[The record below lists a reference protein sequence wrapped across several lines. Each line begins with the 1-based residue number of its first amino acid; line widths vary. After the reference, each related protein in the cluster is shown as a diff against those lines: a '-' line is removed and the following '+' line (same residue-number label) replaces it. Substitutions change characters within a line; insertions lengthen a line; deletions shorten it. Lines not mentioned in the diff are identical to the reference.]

1 LVPFVFFCSQKG
13 SFEGGIVR
21 TATHHIAYRPSL
33 ALVLAFLLAI
43 AGGARATDPSWED
56 IEKTARG
63 QTVYWNAWGGDD
75 KVNDYIAWVGEQLK
89 ARHDLTLKLV
99 KVTDIAE
106 TVSHI
111 LAEKNAGRD
120 RDGAVDLLWINGEN
134 FRALKDA
141 GLLYGPFAER
151 LPHYRYVDTVG
162 KPTTTVDFTVP
173 VEGLEAPWGM
183 AQIVFVYDT
192 ARLQNPPKSMVDLLA
207 YAKAHPGRFT
217 YPEPPDFL
225 GSTFL
230 KQALLELTDQR
241 DALQKPATDANFGP
255 VTAPLWVWLDEIRP
269 HLWRQG
275 QAYPPSMPALR
286 QLLADGEIDITFSFH
301 PNDASAEIEK
311 GHLPATVRTYVFTG
325 GTIGNTHFVAI
336 PFNARAKEGAM
347 VVANFLLSP
356 EAQARKQDPAVWGD
370 LTVLAVDK
378 LPPEDQN
385 RFTGIKPGVATL
397 SAAEL
402 GKPLPEPHPSWM
414 ERLEAAWRVRYS
426 R

>member
-1 LVPFVFFCSQKG
+1 MAMMDQLLSRLQRG
-13 SFEGGIVR
+13 MI
-21 TATHHIAYRPSL
+21 L
-33 ALVLAFLLAI
+33 LLAGFI
-43 AGGARATDPSWED
+43 TAGSAFADLPSWED

-99 KVTDIAE
+99 KDAGIPE
-106 TVSHI
+106 TVSRI

-120 RDGAVDLLWINGEN
+120 REGGVDLLWINGEN
-134 FRALKDA
+134 FRAMKDG

-151 LPHYRYVDTVG
+151 LPHYRYVDTAG
-162 KPTTTVDFTVP
+162 KPTTMADFTVP

-183 AQIVFVYDT
+183 AQIVFMYDT
-192 ARLQNPPKSMVDLLA
+192 ARLQYPPKSMVELLA
-207 YAKAHPGRFT
+207 YAKDHPGRFT

-225 GSTFL
+225 GSAFL

-241 DALQKPATDANFGP
+241 DALRQLATDANFGP
-255 VTAPLWVWLDEIRP
+255 VTAPLWAWLDEIRP

-275 QAYPPSMPALR
+275 QTYPTGTPALR
-286 QLLADGEIDITFSFH
+286 QLLADGEIDIAFSFH

-311 GHLPATVRTYVFTG
+311 GHLPATVRTYVLTG

-336 PFNARAKEGAM
+336 PYNARAKEGAM

-370 LTVLAVDK
+370 LTVLALDR
-378 LPPEDQN
+378 LPPEDRE
-385 RFTGIKPGVATL
+385 RFAQIKLGIATL
-397 SAAEL
+397 SPEQL
-402 GKPLPEPHPSWM
+402 GTPLPEPHPSWM

>member
-1 LVPFVFFCSQKG
+1 MAMMDQLLSRLQRG
-13 SFEGGIVR
+13 MI
-21 TATHHIAYRPSL
+21 L
-33 ALVLAFLLAI
+33 LLAGFI
-43 AGGARATDPSWED
+43 TAGSAFADLPSWED

-99 KVTDIAE
+99 KDADIAE
-106 TVSHI
+106 TVSRI

-120 RDGAVDLLWINGEN
+120 REGGVDLLWINGEN
-134 FRALKDA
+134 FRAMKDG

-151 LPHYRYVDTVG
+151 LPHYRYVDTAG
-162 KPTTTVDFTVP
+162 KPTTMVDFTVP

-183 AQIVFVYDT
+183 AQIVFMYDT
-192 ARLQNPPKSMVDLLA
+192 ARLQHPPKSMVELLA
-207 YAKAHPGRFT
+207 YAKDHPGRFT

-225 GSTFL
+225 GSAFL
-230 KQALLELTDQR
+230 KQALLEMTDQR
-241 DALQKPATDANFGP
+241 DALRQLATDANFGP
-255 VTAPLWVWLDEIRP
+255 VTAPLWAWLDEIRP

-275 QAYPPSMPALR
+275 QAYPTDTPALR
-286 QLLADGEIDITFSFH
+286 QLLADGEIDIAFSFH

-311 GHLPATVRTYVFTG
+311 GRLPATVRTYVLTG

-336 PFNARAKEGAM
+336 PYNARAKEGAM

-370 LTVLAVDK
+370 LTVLALDR
-378 LPPEDQN
+378 LPPEDRE
-385 RFTGIKPGVATL
+385 RFAQIKLGIATL
-397 SAAEL
+397 SPEQL
-402 GKPLPEPHPSWM
+402 GTPLPELHPSWM

>member
-1 LVPFVFFCSQKG
+1 MAMMDQLLSRLQRG
-13 SFEGGIVR
+13 MI
-21 TATHHIAYRPSL
+21 L
-33 ALVLAFLLAI
+33 LLAGFI
-43 AGGARATDPSWED
+43 TAGSAFADLPSWED

-99 KVTDIAE
+99 KDAGIPE
-106 TVSHI
+106 TVSRI

-120 RDGAVDLLWINGEN
+120 REGGVDLLWINGEN
-134 FRALKDA
+134 FRAMKDG

-151 LPHYRYVDTVG
+151 LPHYRYVDTAG
-162 KPTTTVDFTVP
+162 KPTTMADFTVP

-183 AQIVFVYDT
+183 AQIVFMYDT
-192 ARLQNPPKSMVDLLA
+192 ARLQYPPKSMVELLA
-207 YAKAHPGRFT
+207 YAKDHPGRFT

-225 GSTFL
+225 GSAFL

-241 DALQKPATDANFGP
+241 DALRQLATDANFGP
-255 VTAPLWVWLDEIRP
+255 VTAPLWAWLDEIRP

-275 QAYPPSMPALR
+275 QTYPTGTPALR
-286 QLLADGEIDITFSFH
+286 QLLADGEIDIAFSFH

-311 GHLPATVRTYVFTG
+311 GHLPATVRTYVLTG

-336 PFNARAKEGAM
+336 PYNARAKEGAM

-370 LTVLAVDK
+370 LTVLALDR
-378 LPPEDQN
+378 LPPEDRE
-385 RFTGIKPGVATL
+385 RFAEIKLGIATL
-397 SAAEL
+397 SPEQL
-402 GKPLPEPHPSWM
+402 GTPLPEPHPSWM

>member
-1 LVPFVFFCSQKG
+1 MRVKINHLTDRLGQGFTVM
-13 SFEGGIVR
+13 
-21 TATHHIAYRPSL
+21 L
-33 ALVLAFLLAI
+33 LLAI
-43 AGGARATDPSWED
+43 AGMVGAAEPAWPD
-56 IEKTARG
+56 IEQAARG

-75 KVNDYIAWVGEQLK
+75 KVNDYIAWVSEQVK
-89 ARHDLTLKLV
+89 ARHDLTLKPV
-99 KVTDIAE
+99 KVSDIGE
-106 TVSHI
+106 TVSRI

-134 FRALKDA
+134 FRTMKEN

-151 LPHYRYVDTVG
+151 LPNYRYVDTIG
-162 KPTTTVDFTVP
+162 KPTTTVDFTMP
-173 VEGLEAPWGM
+173 VEGMEAPWGM

-192 ARLQNPPKSMVDLLA
+192 ARLQTPPKSMVELLA
-207 YAKAHPGRFT
+207 YAKTHPGRFT

-255 VTAPLWVWLDEIRP
+255 VTAPLWGWLDEIRP

-286 QLLADGEIDITFSFH
+286 QLLADGEIDIAFSFH

-311 GHLPATVRTYVFTG
+311 GHLPPTVRTYVLAG

-336 PFNARAKEGAM
+336 PYNARAKEGAL

-356 EAQARKQDPAVWGD
+356 EAQARKQNPMVWGD
-370 LTVLAVDK
+370 LTVLAMNK
-378 LPPEDQN
+378 LSPEDQQ
-385 RFTGIKPGVATL
+385 RFTSIRRGSATL
-397 SAAEL
+397 SADEL
-402 GKPLPEPHPSWM
+402 GGPLPEPHPSWM
-414 ERLEAAWRVRYS
+414 ERLEAAWRARYS

>member
-1 LVPFVFFCSQKG
+1 MEPIRGRWRG
-13 SFEGGIVR
+13 SLLLRLLLLWV
-21 TATHHIAYRPSL
+21 SL
-33 ALVLAFLLAI
+33 AVAGLA
-43 AGGARATDPSWED
+43 GATEPSWEE

-63 QTVYWNAWGGDD
+63 QTVYWNGWGGDD
-75 KVNDYIAWVGEQLK
+75 KVNAYIAWIGEQVK
-89 ARHDLTLKLV
+89 ARYGVTLQHV

-106 TVSHI
+106 TVSRI

-120 RDGAVDLLWINGEN
+120 RDGTVDLLWINGEN
-134 FRALKDA
+134 FHAMKDN
-141 GLLYGPFAER
+141 GLLYGPFAKQ
-151 LPHYRYVDTVG
+151 LPNYRHVDTEG

-192 ARLQNPPKSMVDLLA
+192 ATLKNPPKSMSELLA

-225 GSTFL
+225 GSIFL
-230 KQALLELTDQR
+230 KQALIELTDQR
-241 DALQKPATDANFGP
+241 EALQKPATDANFGP
-255 VTAPLWVWLDEIRP
+255 VTAPLWAWLDEIRP
-269 HLWRQG
+269 SLWRQG
-275 QAYPPSMPALR
+275 QAYPQSMPALR
-286 QLLADGEIDITFSFH
+286 QLLADGEIDIAFSFH
-301 PNDASAEIEK
+301 PNDASAEIAK
-311 GHLPATVRTYVFTG
+311 GHLRDTVRTYVLTG

-336 PFNARAKEGAM
+336 PYNAHAKEGAL

-356 EAQARKQDPAVWGD
+356 EAQARKQDPVVWGD
-370 LTVLAVDK
+370 LTVLALDK
-378 LPPEDQN
+378 LAPADRE
-385 RFTGIKPGVATL
+385 RFTQLKQGIATL

-402 GKPLPEPHPSWM
+402 GTPQPEPHPSWM